1 MQKPNGS
8 YISVS
13 TLRINHCICLYMDV
27 SPQVQAAMDDWTAQ
41 LGGGP
46 QRRDRPQ
53 GWRDGQDR
61 YGNTTERQ
69 GFARPRGLAAEPYQ
83 VGGSG
88 FRGLAFENR
97 QVGLG
102 KSCGMHTYCCVFWSV
117 SHADLGVIETWA

>member
-1 MQKPNGS
+1 MYFKYS
-8 YISVS
+8 CADS
-13 TLRINHCICLYMDV
+13 RIIVCV
-27 SPQVQAAMDDWTAQ
+27 PPQVQAAMDDWTAQ

-83 VGGSG
+83 VCMLG
-88 FRGLAFENR
+88 FIALA
-97 QVGLG
+97 
-102 KSCGMHTYCCVFWSV
+102 SW
-117 SHADLGVIETWA
+117 

>member
-1 MQKPNGS
+1 
-8 YISVS
+8 
-13 TLRINHCICLYMDV
+13 
-27 SPQVQAAMDDWTAQ
+27 MDDWTEQ

-83 VGGSG
+83 VGGP
-88 FRGLAFENR
+88 GLCRACFCNL
-97 QVGLG
+97 QVGP
-102 KSCGMHTYCCVFWSV
+102 SR
-117 SHADLGVIETWA
+117 